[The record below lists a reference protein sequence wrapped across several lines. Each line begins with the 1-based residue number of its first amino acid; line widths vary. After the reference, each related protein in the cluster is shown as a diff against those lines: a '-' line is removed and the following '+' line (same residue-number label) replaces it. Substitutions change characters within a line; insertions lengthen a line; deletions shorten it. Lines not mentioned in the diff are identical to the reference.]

1 MNFQRGNS
9 DSRKPLEVVRVSFW
23 AIGIALGGWLTY
35 ATRYYFNSDGL
46 NYLDIGDAVRRG
58 HWDAL
63 VNHTTSPVY
72 SVLVAMAQAA
82 MNTSPG
88 DELAWLKSINFLLFL
103 SAMASCDLFVHQL
116 KQDESFSG
124 WNARKEIPY
133 SLVRLV
139 VYSAFFVA
147 SLIWIRPRLIA
158 PDMLVFALILV
169 SVSIILWIKRHP
181 ETTRGF
187 FLLGLTLG
195 IAYLVK
201 TYMFL
206 LSFLMI
212 LLAVLWVPKW
222 KTALARATLAMGL
235 VILIGLP
242 FVAALSRDVGRITY
256 GGAGDYNY
264 AVFVAGQGSVKNPPE
279 CLSRTPETFLY
290 RGTPYSSFASGSDLA
305 KSHEGLR
312 PRFDFSAQM
321 NVLSS
326 NLIATIVDSPWFFL
340 SVFFWNVLQF
350 KWAKPGVGSVIPPSK
365 ACILLTIAVF
375 GVLLFCLVVLE
386 IRYIAPF
393 LFLIVPGS
401 AYLWTYR
408 DLDGRDLMWRKG
420 LAYVLAGGLFLLVG
434 LSSIDQ
440 YQRAIEGEG
449 HKQSYE
455 AVLEENRSIA
465 RFINATGY
473 GNEQHGGVI
482 EKSAGSIYWAR
493 MANVRIAAEVSRATD
508 YLNISSEERTL
519 LSKKLRDRSIKFLI
533 GKGKE
538 FSSLSAE
545 GWVQIPHTE
554 AHHILFIPGG

>member
-1 MNFQRGNS
+1 MNFEHGS
-9 DSRKPLEVVRVSFW
+9 CDSRKTLDVVRVSFW
-23 AIGIALGGWLTY
+23 AIGIALGAWLTY
-35 ATRYYFNSDGL
+35 VTRYYFNSDGL

-63 VNHTTSPVY
+63 ANHTTSPVY
-72 SVLVAMAQAA
+72 SVLVAIAQAA
-82 MNTSPG
+82 MNTSPE
-88 DELAWLKSINFLLFL
+88 DELTWLKSINFLLFL

-116 KQDESFSG
+116 KQDENFSG
-124 WNARKEIPY
+124 WSLRKELPY
-133 SLVRLV
+133 SLVRLL

-169 SVSIILWIKRHP
+169 SVSIILWIRRHP
-181 ETTRGF
+181 ETARGF

-212 LLAVLWVPKW
+212 LLAASWVPKW
-222 KTALARATLAMGL
+222 KTAAARAMLALGIVL
-235 VILIGLP
+235 LIALP
-242 FVAALSRDVGRITY
+242 LITTLSRDVGRITY

-279 CLSRTPETFLY
+279 CLSLTPEIFLY
-290 RGTPYSSFASGSDLA
+290 RGTPYSSFAAGSDLA

-312 PRFDFSAQM
+312 PRFDFLAQM
-321 NVLSS
+321 NVLGS
-326 NLIATIVDSPWFFL
+326 NLLATLGDSPWFFL
-340 SVFFWNVLQF
+340 SVFIWNGLQL
-350 KWAKPGVGSVIPPSK
+350 KWAKPRVGSVIPPSK
-365 ACILLTIAVF
+365 ACFRLTIAVF
-375 GVLLFCLVVLE
+375 GVLLFCSVGLE

-401 AYLWTYR
+401 AYLWMYR
-408 DLDGRDLMWRKG
+408 DLDGRELTWRDG
-420 LAYVLAGGLFLLVG
+420 SAYLLAGVLLLLLG
-434 LSSIDQ
+434 FTCIDQ
-440 YQRAIEGEG
+440 YQRALHGEG
-449 HKQSYE
+449 HKQSYK
-455 AVLEENRSIA
+455 AVFEENRSIA
-465 RFINATGY
+465 RFINSNGY
-473 GNEQHGGVI
+473 GNDQRGGAI

-508 YLNISSEERTL
+508 YLNTSSEKRAL
-519 LSKKLRDRSIKFLI
+519 LTKKLRDRSIKFLV
-533 GKGKE
+533 GKGKG
-538 FSSLSAE
+538 FQSLSSE

-554 AHHILFIPGG
+554 SHYILFIPGG